1 MPFLAYRV
9 PVSGNRRV
17 RSVRVQAG
25 QADGQGDRPAAR
37 EGTIEMS
44 MKGTWLASVRGYVW
58 VRLIGGR
65 AQSFLNLAVEQRIG
79 LWNIAHTPDGELT
92 FGVTVPDFFRLP
104 PLLRACG
111 CRTRI
116 LQKRGLPFQMAR
128 LAKRKTFAA
137 GMLAFVALLFIL
149 STFVWQVKIE
159 GETEIPDQRILQ
171 AARQIGL
178 YPLQWAP
185 RLAEPQQLADK
196 LAAKL
201 PDAAWVGVERRGT
214 TMFITVV
221 DATKPDAKAGE
232 GPRDLVAKADA
243 VITRVA
249 AENGRPLVKR
259 HDRVRKGQ
267 VLVSG
272 WLGDEMFGKAVVSKG
287 TVMGLVW
294 HEVKI
299 SSPLIRELKTLTG
312 ESKDRLYWV
321 IGGRALQISGYGGE
335 SYEQSR
341 TSATVFPWRIFSW
354 RLPLGIMKE
363 REMEVKTARAELTAA
378 EAKEAG
384 LAQARAELLAASGPD
399 ARLTSE
405 NILHEQLEN
414 GKVVMTVL
422 FEVEQSIAASRPIV
436 HSSIEQGE

>member
-1 MPFLAYRV
+1 MGMR
-9 PVSGNRRV
+9 
-17 RSVRVQAG
+17 
-25 QADGQGDRPAAR
+25 
-37 EGTIEMS
+37 
-44 MKGTWLASVRGYVW
+44 GTWLASVRGYVW
-58 VRLIGGR
+58 VKLIGGR
-65 AQSFLNLAVEQRIG
+65 GQDFLNLAVEQRIG
-79 LWNIAHTPDGELT
+79 LWNIAYTPQGELT

-104 PLLRACG
+104 PLLRKCG
-111 CRTRI
+111 ARTRI

-137 GMLAFVALLFIL
+137 GMLAFVVLLFLL

-159 GETEIPDQRILQ
+159 GETAIPKPQILQ
-171 AARQIGL
+171 AARQVGL

-185 RLAEPQQLADK
+185 RMADPQELADK
-196 LAAKL
+196 LAARL
-201 PDAAWVGVERRGT
+201 PDAAWVGVERQGT

-221 DATKPDAKAGE
+221 DATKPDPKAGE

-243 VITRVA
+243 VVTRVA

-272 WLGDEMFGKAVVSKG
+272 RLGDDTFGKSVVSKG

-299 SSPLIRELKTLTG
+299 TSPLVREQKTLTG
-312 ESKDRLYWV
+312 ESKDRLYWI
-321 IGGRALQISGYGGE
+321 IGNRALQLSGYGGE
-335 SYEQSR
+335 PYAQSR
-341 TSATVFPWRIFSW
+341 TSAAVFPWRIFSW

-363 REMEVKTARAELTAA
+363 REMEVNITRDELTAA

-384 LAQARAELLAASGPD
+384 LAQARAELLAACGPE
-399 ARLTSE
+399 ARVTSE